1 MARRPRTRPPV
12 QDVST
17 ADDQQWVSEPSA
29 DQELLDGIKKAAT
42 AYQTEWPT
50 FETKAREW
58 VSQADDE
65 LLTGSPQTAYL
76 KRMGHRALSLQDIE
90 QLVIKF
96 GNKTNQQIIKSFH
109 QAQQQL
115 VDRLSNTKAINL
127 VMKQANVSYS
137 QYYQRQKSPTLWSA
151 DQIINVVAVLERTQ
165 L

>member
-12 QDVST
+12 PDVST
-17 ADDQQWVSEPSA
+17 ADDQQRVSEPPA
-29 DQELLDGIKKAAT
+29 DQELLDGIKKAAA

-96 GNKTNQQIIKSFH
+96 GSKTNQQIIKAFH

-115 VDRLSNTKAINL
+115 VDRLNNTKAINL

-137 QYYQRQKSPTLWSA
+137 QYYQRQKNPTLWTA
-151 DQIINVVAVLERTQ
+151 EQVIRVATVLDRPK